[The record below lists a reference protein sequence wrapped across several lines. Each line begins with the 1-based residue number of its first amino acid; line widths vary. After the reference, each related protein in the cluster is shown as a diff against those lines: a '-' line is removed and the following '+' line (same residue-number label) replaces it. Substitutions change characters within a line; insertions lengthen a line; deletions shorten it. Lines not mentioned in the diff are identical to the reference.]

1 MNLSTEPRMPASR
14 QSFRSPRG
22 QRGVG
27 LIEVLIAVLVMAIGL
42 LGIAALQA
50 TALRN
55 SQSSLERS
63 QAVIQ
68 SYTIYDAMRANRA
81 EALKSAYNIDML
93 CKKGDDATLAKKD
106 INRWLESMQNTLGST
121 TCGQVSCD
129 ANGLCKVG
137 VEWNDTRA
145 TGGGEKHKVETQ
157 AYL

>member
-1 MNLSTEPRMPASR
+1 MNQRMEFRMPALPY
-14 QSFRSPRG
+14 SFPHG

-55 SQSSLERS
+55 SQGSLERS

-68 SYTIYDAMRANRA
+68 SYTIFDAMRANRA
-81 EALKSAYNIDML
+81 QALKSAYNIGMT
-93 CKKGDDATLAKKD
+93 CKKGDESDLAKKD
-106 INRWLESMQNTLGST
+106 INRWIEGMQGTLGST
-121 TCGQVSCD
+121 TCGQVNCD
-129 ANGLCKVG
+129 GTGLCKVS
-137 VEWNDTRA
+137 VQWDDTRA
-145 TGGGEKHKVETQ
+145 TGGGEKHTVETQ